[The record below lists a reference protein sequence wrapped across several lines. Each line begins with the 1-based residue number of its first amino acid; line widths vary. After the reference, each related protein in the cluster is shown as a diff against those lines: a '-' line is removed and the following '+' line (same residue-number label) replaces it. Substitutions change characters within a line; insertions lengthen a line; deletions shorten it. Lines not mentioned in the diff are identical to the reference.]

1 MGTNGYREV
10 VKKLKEHIVDGDIIQ
25 AVPSQRLS
33 RKTGVHPY
41 NIYKALRKLN
51 PSRYIYFVQLNDF
64 YIVGSSPELLVKV
77 SALEK

>member
-1 MGTNGYREV
+1 M

-33 RKTGVHPY
+33 RETGVHPY

-77 SALEK
+77 SAR

>member
-1 MGTNGYREV
+1 M

-77 SALEK
+77 SIPHAASTRC